1 MATPIASCGAD
12 WRVLARLFRAA
23 RATAPATLPA
33 MFSALL
39 DRFRRKPAAPR
50 SAAAPPAAPAP
61 APASSF
67 TGAGAQRP
75 LVSAQGHLGAFE
87 FQLAPA
93 LLSRLRGPAAQAC
106 TGNLLGAMRLC
117 CSQGL
122 GALAALPASWLAPAA
137 LDAHFAPGMH
147 LLLRADALFE
157 DAAATCLLV
166 SRLRRAG
173 VRVGWAAQSTPPMPK
188 AAGRPDFMPL
198 APPAE
203 PSVAAW
209 QHAAAAAAQ
218 RWPGVPLLL
227 LDLPSVD
234 ALEATLGHGVLF
246 AACTLGG
253 CVEPTRAQ
261 ALPPQA
267 QRALQLLNRLL
278 NDEDHAAVVDA
289 IKADAAL
296 SLRLLQFLNSAGAL
310 PGRELNS
317 IEQAVMLL
325 GRDALYRWV
334 AQLLVRMSPPRPA
347 AQALQATALA
357 RARLFEQLA
366 RAAQAPNPGTLYL
379 LGLATM
385 LPLLLQ
391 CNIDTAVDALRLP
404 QSAAQALRAQ
414 GGPWLPYLQLLQALE
429 AANLPV
435 IEALARPF
443 GGSDHV
449 LASWAEAW
457 RKV

>member
-1 MATPIASCGAD
+1 
-12 WRVLARLFRAA
+12 
-23 RATAPATLPA
+23 

-50 SAAAPPAAPAP
+50 AAAALSPRPAAALAARSAAPAP
-61 APASSF
+61 SAAATPC
-67 TGAGAQRP
+67 TGAGARRP
-75 LVSAQGHLGAFE
+75 LVSAQGRLAAFE
-87 FQLAPA
+87 FQIGPA
-93 LLSRLRGPAAQAC
+93 LLSRLRGPAALAS

-122 GALAALPASWLAPAA
+122 GTLAALPASWLAPAA

-147 LLLRADALFE
+147 LLLQPDALFD
-157 DAAATCLLV
+157 DAPATCLLV

-173 VRVGWAAQSTPPMPK
+173 VRVGWAAQSTPPMPR

-198 APPAE
+198 PPPAA
-203 PSVAAW
+203 PGACAW
-209 QHAAAAAAQ
+209 RQAVEAAAQ

-227 LDLPSVD
+227 LELPSVD
-234 ALEATLGHGVLF
+234 ALEAALAPGVLW
-246 AACTLGG
+246 AACHIGG
-253 CVEPTRAQ
+253 CVEPPRAQ

-278 NDEDHAAVVDA
+278 NDDDHAAVVDA

-296 SLRLLQFLNSAGAL
+296 SVRLLQYLNSAGAL
-310 PGRELNS
+310 PDRELDS

-334 AQLLVRMSPPRPA
+334 AQMLVRMSPPRPA
-347 AQALQATALA
+347 AHALQATALA
-357 RARLFEQLA
+357 RARLFELLA
-366 RAAQAPNPGTLYL
+366 RAAQAPNPGALYL

-391 CNIDTAVDALRLP
+391 CDIDAAVDALRLP
-404 QSAAQALRAQ
+404 APAALALRAQ

-429 AANLPV
+429 AADLPV
-435 IEALARPF
+435 IEALAGPF

-457 RKV
+457 HKV